1 MTPRITKIADLILS
15 KDKLERKLGIQ
26 LFTQWN
32 DTYGHPTL
40 SEFEIG
46 KSYMVATQVCGERSG
61 WILQEWDLTVTSI
74 SGPGEGI
81 LRFEDKRFDDGG
93 SIGVHMI
100 FAWAEI
106 QQESK

>member
-15 KDKLERKLGIQ
+15 KDKPERKLGIQ
-26 LFTQWN
+26 LFTQWHC
-32 DTYGHPTL
+32 TYGHPTL
-40 SEFEIG
+40 SEFEVG
-46 KSYMVATQVCGERSG
+46 KRYMVATQVCGEKSG
-61 WILQEWDLTVTSI
+61 WFLQEWELTVTSI

-100 FAWAEI
+100 FAWT
-106 QQESK
+106 KV